1 MRMGGPLAATLSGMS
16 GDPAMIVTLRPST
29 MFRITAL
36 LTRRG
41 SSWPNRRLFQKTLR
55 KADMIDAFIA
65 WDNSISIK
73 SINECQKMQ
82 S

>member
-1 MRMGGPLAATLSGMS
+1 MRVGGPLAATLSGMS

-41 SSWPNRRLFQKTLR
+41 SSWPKAPFFRRLSGKQT
-55 KADMIDAFIA
+55 
-65 WDNSISIK
+65 
-73 SINECQKMQ
+73 
-82 S
+82 